1 MATTAENKS
10 QQPLEASGGGRL
22 MSLDALRGFD
32 MMFIMGLAGLIAAIC
47 ALFPGGEDCALA
59 LQMKH
64 VAWHGFRHH
73 DTIFALFLFISGM
86 TFPFSYAKKK
96 SNGLS
101 NGKIVLDIFRRMC
114 VLVLLG
120 LVYQGLLQFNFST
133 QRIPSVLGRIGVAWG
148 IAAIIYCFTG
158 PKVQWGIAASILI
171 GYFLLLRLT
180 VAPDAPAGADCFS
193 VEGNIAW
200 YVDRVLMPDHIYKK
214 GLGDPEGI
222 IGTIPAIV
230 TALLGMFTGRYVK
243 ESPESGEKKTVKL
256 LVAAVVLFAVGLVW
270 SIWFPINK
278 SMWTSTFVLVAASYS
293 VAMFAIFYY
302 CIDVR
307 GWKKFTTFFRVV
319 GMNSITIY
327 LAQAIISFS
336 AISKFFLGGLASISP
351 EPLGAVIL
359 KAGYFAACWLFLYF
373 LYKHKVFLKV

>member
-10 QQPLEASGGGRL
+10 RQQSDVSGGGRL

-101 NGKIVLDIFRRMC
+101 NGKIVLDILRRMFI
-114 VLVLLG
+114 LVLLG

-158 PKVQWGIAASILI
+158 PKVQWGIAVSILV

-180 VAPDAPAGADCFS
+180 IAPDAPVGADCFS

-200 YVDRVLMPDHIYKK
+200 YVDRVLMPEHIYKK

-222 IGTIPAIV
+222 IGTIPAVV
-230 TALLGMFTGRYVK
+230 TALLGMFTGRYVR
-243 ESPESGEKKTVKL
+243 ESSDSGEKKTVKL
-256 LVAAVVLFAVGLVW
+256 LVAAAVLLAAGLVW

-307 GWKKFTTFFRVV
+307 GWKKGATFFRVV

-351 EPLGAVIL
+351 EPLAAVIL

>member
-1 MATTAENKS
+1 MTKAENKS
-10 QQPLEASGGGRL
+10 LQSPAASGSGRL

-32 MMFIMGLAGLIAAIC
+32 MMFIMGLAGLIVAIC

-96 SNGLS
+96 SNGVS
-101 NGKIVLDIFRRMC
+101 NGKIVLDILRRMC
-114 VLVLLG
+114 ILILLG

-148 IAAIIYCFTG
+148 IAAIIYCFTS
-158 PKVQWGIAASILI
+158 PKVQWGIAASILV

-180 VAPDAPAGADCFS
+180 IAPDAPAGADCFS

-200 YVDRVLMPDHIYKK
+200 YVDRLLIPEHIYKK

-230 TALLGMFTGRYVK
+230 TALLGMFTGRYVR
-243 ESPESGEKKTVKL
+243 ESRDSGRKKTLKLFAFAAAL
-256 LVAAVVLFAVGLVW
+256 LVAGLIW

-307 GWKKFTTFFRVV
+307 GWKKGATFFRVV

-327 LAQAIISFS
+327 LAQAVISFG
-336 AISKFFLGGLASISP
+336 AISRFFLGGLASISP
-351 EPLGAVIL
+351 EPLGTVIL
-359 KAGYFAACWLFLYF
+359 KAGYFASCWLFLYF
-373 LYKHKVFLKV
+373 LYKHKIFLKV